1 MSGENVTTVAGTELW
16 VATALPAT
24 YTEAGYEALAW
35 KKVGEVTDVPSVLG
49 RTYNTS
55 THAPVDKAQQIEKK
69 GSYKLGS
76 ADWKMGW
83 DEDDEGQKICFA
95 ASLDYDV
102 LSFKVVKQNGSK
114 RYFTAQVSKFTE
126 DQGTV
131 DSNVVG
137 AMSLLRQTDT
147 IRSAT

>member
-1 MSGENVTTVAGTELW
+1 
-16 VATALPAT
+16 
-24 YTEAGYEALAW
+24 
-35 KKVGEVTDVPSVLG
+35 
-49 RTYNTS
+49 
-55 THAPVDKAQQIEKK
+55 
-69 GSYKLGS
+69 
-76 ADWKMGW
+76 
-83 DEDDEGQKICFA
+83 
-95 ASLDYDV
+95 V